1 MRFWPFGKDKD
12 GDAEGVDFGSRVV
25 TGAARDGRQARAKV
39 TAAFKNPL
47 APEAADQAMDR
58 CAGLLRVAF
67 EAARTADEL
76 VGAEAELARRVA
88 EQMGEARSVDIV
100 ALHIVGETT
109 DAPPTRRPFSEPPR
123 ASGGERSQTPPAT
136 RRPSS
141 SQMLAVRD
149 SRLIPEGATAEA
161 CAAAIVPL
169 LRDAGTR
176 VLVGILRAYDL
187 LVVREITFDKTS
199 ADDFGELVPLSQ
211 AAPGRFAD
219 ERRAELARWE
229 DKLGP
234 AKLTQLRNDASAVV
248 CFFLH
253 VSLERV
259 GLATH
264 TAVTLLE
271 AGAQL
276 AFPDEGAV
284 AAMPRY
290 FGMPDPAEAL
300 ASRALETFGSDRAVL
315 AGFAIAMT
323 PVLASLQED
332 FAFTATQIKLSGIRE
347 AHAPA

>member
-1 MRFWPFGKDKD
+1 
-12 GDAEGVDFGSRVV
+12 VS
-25 TGAARDGRQARAKV
+25 QQ
-39 TAAFKNPL
+39 L
-47 APEAADQAMDR
+47 S
-58 CAGLLRVAF
+58 
-67 EAARTADEL
+67 
-76 VGAEAELARRVA
+76 
-88 EQMGEARSVDIV
+88 EARSVDIV
-100 ALHIVGETT
+100 ALHIVGESS
-109 DAPPTRRPFSEPPR
+109 DAAAARRPMSEPPR
-123 ASGGERSQTPPAT
+123 TNPADRSHTPPTT
-136 RRPSS
+136 RRASS

-187 LVVREITFDKTS
+187 LVVREIKVDKTS
-199 ADDFGELVPLSQ
+199 ADDFGELVPTSQ

-219 ERRAELARWE
+219 ERREELARWE

-234 AKLTQLRNDASAVV
+234 STLTQLRNDASAVV

-253 VSLERV
+253 VSLERA
-259 GLATH
+259 GLAT
-264 TAVTLLE
+264 TTTVTLLE

-290 FGMPDPAEAL
+290 FGAPDPAEAL
-300 ASRALETFGSDRAVL
+300 ASRALETFQTNRAAL
-315 AGFAIAMT
+315 AGFALAMT

-332 FAFTATQIKLSGIRE
+332 FTFTATQIKLSGIVE
-347 AHAPA
+347 KHA

>member
-1 MRFWPFGKDKD
+1 MRFWPFGKDNDANAD
-12 GDAEGVDFGSRVV
+12 GIDFGSRVV

-39 TAAFKNPL
+39 TAAFKSPL
-47 APEAADQAMDR
+47 SQEAADQMMDR
-58 CAGLLRVAF
+58 CAVLLRAAF
-67 EAARTADEL
+67 EDATTADEL
-76 VGAEAELARRVA
+76 VGAESDLARRVN
-88 EQMGEARSVDIV
+88 EQLSDARSIDIV
-100 ALHIVGETT
+100 ALHIVGESS

-123 ASGGERSQTPPAT
+123 TNAPRSQTPPTT
-136 RRPSS
+136 RRASS

-187 LVVREITFDKTS
+187 LVVREIKVDKTT
-199 ADDFGELVPLSQ
+199 ADDFGELVPLSR

-219 ERRAELARWE
+219 ERREELARWE
-229 DKLGP
+229 DKLGA
-234 AKLTQLRNDASAVV
+234 AKVTQLRNDASAVV

-259 GLATH
+259 GLATS

-300 ASRALETFGSDRAVL
+300 ASRALEAFESNRSVL
-315 AGFAIAMT
+315 AGFALAMT

-332 FAFTATQIKLSGIRE
+332 FAFTAQQIKLSGIVE
-347 AHAPA
+347 KHP

>member
-1 MRFWPFGKDKD
+1 MRFWPFGKDND
-12 GDAEGVDFGSRVV
+12 ENAEGIDFGSRVV
-25 TGAARDGRQARAKV
+25 TGAARDGRQVRAKV
-39 TAAFKNPL
+39 TAAFKSPL
-47 APEAADQAMDR
+47 SQEAADQTMDR
-58 CAGLLRVAF
+58 CAGLLREAF
-67 EAARTADEL
+67 ESATTADEL
-76 VGAEAELARRVA
+76 AGAEGDLAQRVN
-88 EQMGEARSVDIV
+88 EQLADVRSIDIV
-100 ALHIVGETT
+100 ALHIVGESS

-123 ASGGERSQTPPAT
+123 TNASNRSQTPPAT
-136 RRPSS
+136 RRSSS

-187 LVVREITFDKTS
+187 LVVREIKVDKTT
-199 ADDFGELVPLSQ
+199 ADDFGELVPTSQ

-219 ERRAELARWE
+219 ERREELARWE

-253 VSLERV
+253 VALERV
-259 GLATH
+259 GLSTG

-290 FGMPDPAEAL
+290 FGAPDPADAL
-300 ASRALETFGSDRAVL
+300 ASRALEAFESNRAVL
-315 AGFAIAMT
+315 AGFALAMT

-332 FAFTATQIKLSGIRE
+332 FAFTAQQIKLSGIVE
-347 AHAPA
+347 KQA